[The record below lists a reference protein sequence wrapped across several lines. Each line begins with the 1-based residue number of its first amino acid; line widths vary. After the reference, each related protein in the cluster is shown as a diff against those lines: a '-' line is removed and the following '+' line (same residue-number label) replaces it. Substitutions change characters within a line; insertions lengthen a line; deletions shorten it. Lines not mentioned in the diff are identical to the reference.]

1 MPGRIE
7 AVGGVLGAAVITTL
21 ASQGA
26 QYVAIILYNRGTGDL
41 NRNVLLGLSANIMV
55 TALATASVPVIKELF
70 IAAGIGF
77 GALVFASGLLSDAR
91 ALMAPKGGVAIFLA
105 TFNPFHLTHLDLVR
119 RALDER
125 RLDKVVI
132 HPAIAPCLHVI
143 ALARGEIR
151 VGRVE
156 GGIQVLERTTKA
168 DANVDYFPTGNRF
181 MAPET
186 RRILI
191 EAAIADAGLEDR
203 VEVAF
208 WPELYADKGFHGV
221 IARIRAEHPGA
232 RLYAIHGN
240 DVGGMAVRSI
250 VDECGWIYPFA
261 VRRRDAIS
269 ATAIRADAEGMTAPP
284 VTDAL
289 NALRE
294 GRSEIAI
301 QGRNYG
307 NDDGVLR
314 RA

>member
-1 MPGRIE
+1 
-7 AVGGVLGAAVITTL
+7 
-21 ASQGA
+21 
-26 QYVAIILYNRGTGDL
+26 
-41 NRNVLLGLSANIMV
+41 
-55 TALATASVPVIKELF
+55 
-70 IAAGIGF
+70 
-77 GALVFASGLLSDAR
+77 
-91 ALMAPKGGVAIFLA
+91 
-105 TFNPFHLTHLDLVR
+105 
-119 RALDER
+119 
-125 RLDKVVI
+125 
-132 HPAIAPCLHVI
+132 
-143 ALARGEIR
+143 
-151 VGRVE
+151 
-156 GGIQVLERTTKA
+156 
-168 DANVDYFPTGNRF
+168 

-301 QGRNYG
+301 QRRNYG

-314 RA
+314 CA

>member
-7 AVGGVLGAAVITTL
+7 TVGGVLGAAVITTL

-143 ALARGEIR
+143 ALARGESASAGWR
-151 VGRVE
+151 AASRCWSGRP
-156 GGIQVLERTTKA
+156 R
-168 DANVDYFPTGNRF
+168 PTPMSTISR
-181 MAPET
+181 
-186 RRILI
+186 
-191 EAAIADAGLEDR
+191 
-203 VEVAF
+203 
-208 WPELYADKGFHGV
+208 
-221 IARIRAEHPGA
+221 PGTA
-232 RLYAIHGN
+232 
-240 DVGGMAVRSI
+240 S
-250 VDECGWIYPFA
+250 W
-261 VRRRDAIS
+261 RRRRGAS
-269 ATAIRADAEGMTAPP
+269 
-284 VTDAL
+284 
-289 NALRE
+289 
-294 GRSEIAI
+294 
-301 QGRNYG
+301 
-307 NDDGVLR
+307 
-314 RA
+314 